1 MEAQRERIANASAL
15 LMQLE
20 SPLESV
26 MAAAK
31 IAHQNKTIVA
41 LNPAPAREL
50 PDELL
55 ALVDIITPNE
65 TEAEKLTGI
74 RVEMM
79 KMQRRRRRYCMK
91 KGIRTVL
98 ITLGSRGVW
107 ASVNGE
113 DQRVLDSGCRLSIPL
128 LPEIP
133 LTVR

>member
-41 LNPAPAREL
+41 LTRSGSNFLTNCWRWWT
-50 PDELL
+50 LL
-55 ALVDIITPNE
+55 RQTKRKQKSSPVFVL
-65 TEAEKLTGI
+65 K
-74 RVEMM
+74 MM

-91 KGIRTVL
+91 RYPYCTDYFRKSWCMG
-98 ITLGSRGVW
+98 
-107 ASVNGE
+107 
-113 DQRVLDSGCRLSIPL
+113 
-128 LPEIP
+128 
-133 LTVR
+133 